1 MKPVSHYRHGYYY
14 GTSTGPKCNEQKRAI
29 EHGKRL
35 GKTEED
41 EPETDRDCSIK
52 NQFSRTKAI
61 NEETY
66 ERSYESHLETSKAGG
81 KRYLR
86 IAPTKLLS
94 DWFKKG
100 SKPIKHDT
108 AYIEADKKTSQYD
121 PPSIK
126 YFFSHRF
133 YKVSLKPK

>member
-1 MKPVSHYRHGYYY
+1 
-14 GTSTGPKCNEQKRAI
+14 
-29 EHGKRL
+29 L

-41 EPETDRDCSIK
+41 EPETDRDCPIK
-52 NQFSRTKAI
+52 NQLSRTKAI

-66 ERSYESHLETSKAGG
+66 ERGYEPHLETSKACG

-100 SKPIKHDT
+100 SNPIKYDT
-108 AYIEADKKTSQYD
+108 AYIEANKKTSQYD

-126 YFFSHRF
+126 NSFNHRP
-133 YKVSLKPK
+133 YKVSVKPK